1 MPESDSSTSRTKLY
15 WRKLLKKT
23 FLCLSLSHQ
32 FSKKKCK
39 FHFCLSSFY
48 NSFSMLF
55 FLLELFFSL
64 DSWFPIYEYFC
75 SGSHIFICF
84 RHNFIFVVGD
94 RIFCFF
100 TKFTSAAAAAE
111 CMPSELHQAISR
123 SAKADSISPWQKLFP
138 EKQLFSPWFSKSLNR
153 LWKKNLLDQHWKV
166 HNVMNL

>member
-1 MPESDSSTSRTKLY
+1 
-15 WRKLLKKT
+15 
-23 FLCLSLSHQ
+23 
-32 FSKKKCK
+32 
-39 FHFCLSSFY
+39 
-48 NSFSMLF
+48 MLF
-55 FLLELFFSL
+55 FLFELFFSL

-100 TKFTSAAAAAE
+100 TKFTSAAAAE

-138 EKQLFSPWFSKSLNR
+138 ESSFFLRDSAKVWIDYEKKTYWINTERCTMSWIYKYFSFSRDATSPKCFFYLFLVFPQALRISSL
-153 LWKKNLLDQHWKV
+153 
-166 HNVMNL
+166 